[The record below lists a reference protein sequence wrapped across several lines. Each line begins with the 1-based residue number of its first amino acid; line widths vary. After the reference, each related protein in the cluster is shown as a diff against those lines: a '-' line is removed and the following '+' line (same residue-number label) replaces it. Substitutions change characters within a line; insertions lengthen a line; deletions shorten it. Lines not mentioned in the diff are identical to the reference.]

1 MFVQVTSRY
10 VFPGTVSA
18 CTLACA
24 NSSTFRQLA
33 AGTYLPAQEV
43 FVLEVTYPACIL
55 TLRITADYLHD
66 RRRHKLVRE
75 CMGCCMLEGPTGG
88 RHTLLRGRRGCC
100 MLDVQAEERTSWCE
114 GAEAAAR

>member
-1 MFVQVTSRY
+1 MLDGPAEEGRKMQGLMHF
-10 VFPGTVSA
+10 GG
-18 CTLACA
+18 
-24 NSSTFRQLA
+24 A
-33 AGTYLPAQEV
+33 AGGS
-43 FVLEVTYPACIL
+43 
-55 TLRITADYLHD
+55 HM
-66 RRRHKLVRE
+66 LVRE